1 MNAKKVKAI
10 RRSCRQAGVD
20 PEHVTYK
27 VTRPQRRLCMGT
39 VTLSP
44 DCGRAIYHAMK
55 EKARE

>member
-10 RRSCRQAGVD
+10 RQACRSAGAD
-20 PEHVTYK
+20 PTDANYK

-39 VTLSP
+39 VTLNP
-44 DCGRAIYHAMK
+44 YCGRAIYHAMK

>member
-20 PEHVTYK
+20 PTEARYK
-27 VTRPQRRLCMGT
+27 VMRPRRRLSMGT
-39 VTLSP
+39 VTLNP